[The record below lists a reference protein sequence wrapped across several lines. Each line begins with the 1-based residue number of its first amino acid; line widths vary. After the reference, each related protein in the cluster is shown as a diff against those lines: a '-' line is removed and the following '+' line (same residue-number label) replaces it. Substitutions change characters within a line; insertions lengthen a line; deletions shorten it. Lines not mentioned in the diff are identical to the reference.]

1 MNKEKFMKELEN
13 LTGLD
18 KEQCIM
24 INTILEDNFII
35 GKKKKEKIVLEIAKQ
50 LDLTTTEAE
59 EIYESSMSIIGDG
72 IKDKLKHP
80 FKNQD

>member
-13 LTGLD
+13 STGLD

-35 GKKKKEKIVLEIAKQ
+35 GERRKKR
-50 LDLTTTEAE
+50 
-59 EIYESSMSIIGDG
+59 
-72 IKDKLKHP
+72 
-80 FKNQD
+80 

>member
-13 LTGLD
+13 STGLD
-18 KEQCIM
+18 KKQCIM

-59 EIYESSMSIIGDG
+59 EMYESSMSIIGDG